1 MMVNTTTIPK
11 AVQKL
16 VFDGVGLLLPLNLP
30 ASLSL
35 SKLGCFGIGCAL
47 AQMQGTHLVKFP
59 TFELPW
65 V

>member
-1 MMVNTTTIPK
+1 VNILLYLSDFKFIPK

-35 SKLGCFGIGCAL
+35 SGLAASASAAL
-47 AQMQGTHLVKFP
+47 WFKCKATPCQIPNF
-59 TFELPW
+59 
-65 V
+65 